1 MLKDIIDSIAQD
13 KKDHVLLGMFI
24 GYPLMSLGFIID
36 QIFSV
41 DFALVFGGIMGI
53 ILVGLK
59 ELIHDWY
66 HNKGNPELADF
77 LYSAFPI
84 LFPLMTYFI

>member
-1 MLKDIIDSIAQD
+1 MIKRIIDNIASD

-24 GYPLMSLGFIID
+24 GYPLMILGFVID
-36 QIFSV
+36 QIFNV
-41 DFALVFGGIMGI
+41 DFMLVSGGIIAI

-66 HNKGNPELADF
+66 QDKGNPELADF
-77 LYSAFPI
+77 LYSAVPI
-84 LFPLMTYFI
+84 LFPLTTYLI

>member
-1 MLKDIIDSIAQD
+1 MLKEIIDSIAQD

-24 GYPLMSLGFIID
+24 GYPLISLGFIID
-36 QIFSV
+36 QILSV
-41 DFALVFGGIMGI
+41 DFALVCGGVIGI

-59 ELIHDWY
+59 ELIHDW
-66 HNKGNPELADF
+66 HQEKGNPEFADF
-77 LYSAFPI
+77 IYSAVPI

>member
-1 MLKDIIDSIAQD
+1 MIKKTIDSIAQD

-24 GYPLMSLGFIID
+24 GYPLMILGFVID
-36 QIFSV
+36 QIFNL
-41 DFALVFGGIMGI
+41 DFMLVSGGIIAI

-66 HNKGNPELADF
+66 QDKGNPELADF
-77 LYSAFPI
+77 LYSAVPI
-84 LFPLMTYFI
+84 LFPLTTYLI